1 MQNSL
6 AERILLR
13 FWKSTINR
21 RVKEITKQMKKNKLQ
36 KITVAFAGG
45 GTGGHIYPGLAIA
58 DELKTICKEQGIDIN
73 IVWIGNSSGMD
84 KNIVESNLGL
94 DYLPSVDKFYGIPS
108 GKLRRYFSFKNF
120 TDLFKIAAGCI
131 AAFFILLKIKPV
143 VLFSKGGFVSVP
155 PCFVAKL
162 LKIKVY
168 THECDFTPGLATK
181 INSRFA
187 TKILLSYEETKE
199 FMSKDY
205 AQKTVVMGNPVRPVF
220 YSTDS
225 KIGRDFVNFGYSK
238 KTKPVL
244 FVMGG
249 SLGAKQINDLV
260 FENLEFLCKRFYVV
274 HQTGIK
280 NEESLPEIPDN
291 VKDSYRQFSFIY
303 EQMPHVME
311 YADVIL
317 SRAGANSLWECAV
330 LKKPLVL
337 IPLCGAG
344 TRGDQLDNA
353 EFFEKKGAAIV
364 LTGEYAASDPLKNAL
379 SAMLDAKKRKLFS
392 EAMGNLLDKKR
403 SAWKIA
409 DLIFTDCIKNK
420 DKEG

>member
-1 MQNSL
+1 
-6 AERILLR
+6 
-13 FWKSTINR
+13 
-21 RVKEITKQMKKNKLQ
+21 MKKNRTK

-58 DELKTICKEQGIDIN
+58 DELKELCKKKDVPLN
-73 IVWIGNSSGMD
+73 LVWIGNCSKMD
-84 KNIVESNLGL
+84 RNIVESNLGL
-94 DYLPSVDKFYGIPS
+94 DDLPSVNKFYGIPS
-108 GKLRRYFSFKNF
+108 GKLRRYFSLKNF

-131 AAFFILLKIKPV
+131 ASFFILLKEKPV

-155 PCFVAKL
+155 PCVVAKL
-162 LKIKVY
+162 LGIKVY

-199 FMSKDY
+199 FMQKDF
-205 AQKTVVMGNPVRPVF
+205 AEKALVTGNPVRPVF
-220 YSTDS
+220 YSTDA
-225 KIGRDFVNFGYSK
+225 KIGKDFVNFGYSK

-260 FENLEFLCKRFYVV
+260 FENIEFLCKRFYVV

-280 NEESLPEIPDN
+280 NQDSIPVIPDS
-291 VKDSYRQFSFIY
+291 VLDSYRQFPFIY

-330 LKKPLVL
+330 LKKPVVL
-337 IPLCGAG
+337 IPLCGSG
-344 TRGDQLDNA
+344 TRGDQVDNA

-364 LTGEYAASDPLKNAL
+364 LKGEYASSDPLKNAL

-392 EAMGNLLDKKR
+392 EAMAALLDKKR
-403 SAWKIA
+403 SAEKIA
-409 DLIFTDCIKNK
+409 DLIFDDCINNIK
-420 DKEG
+420 